1 MNNKIIVLCGKSAC
15 GKDTLANY
23 FKEKGYNFITSH
35 TTRPLRENESQGN
48 PYYFITNSE
57 MEELI
62 DTDQLIEYRVYKTLV
77 DDIPANWYYAVH
89 KDEVQD
95 DKKYIVVLDLHG
107 LKEFKKYFG
116 DRVTSF
122 YLDVPDSIRTERAKN
137 RGSFNET
144 EWNRRLKADDLDF
157 ELSKVYN
164 SVDIILLNCDFYTV
178 EELYDHIL
186 KYNLNK
192 VKKLY
197 NEINDILKEE

>member
-1 MNNKIIVLCGKSAC
+1 MENKIIVLCGKSAS
-15 GKDTLANY
+15 GKDSLANY

-77 DDIPANWYYAVH
+77 DNVPANWYYAVH

-122 YLDVPDSIRTERAKN
+122 YLDVPDSIRTQRAKN

-144 EWNRRLKADDLDF
+144 EWNRRLKADDKDF
-157 ELSKVYN
+157 EYNKVEENIDY
-164 SVDIILLNCDFYTV
+164 ILNKSEFYTP
-178 EELYDHIL
+178 
-186 KYNLNK
+186 KG
-192 VKKLY
+192 LY
-197 NEINDILKEE
+197 NKINHILKEE